1 MQQKDSSIIPYPTVQ
16 ENIAPAS
23 TKTVETIT
31 SPLAKELDEGDIDK
45 IVPQNVDAD
54 IRKEAKVDT
63 NVEGPTNSKII
74 HQRIATDNVKK
85 PSEAVTRYLQK
96 LKRVMTDQSK
106 AESASRGV
114 RTRSQIDNRSMGRRW
129 NDSYSRIITS

>member
-1 MQQKDSSIIPYPTVQ
+1 MVQ

-23 TKTVETIT
+23 TKTVETII
-31 SPLAKELDEGDIDK
+31 SPLAKELDEGDVDK

-54 IRKEAKVDT
+54 IRMEAKVDT
-63 NVEGPTNSKII
+63 NVEGPTTSKKV
-74 HQRIATDNVKK
+74 HHRIATDNLKK
-85 PSEAVTRYLQK
+85 SSEAVTHYLQK

-114 RTRSQIDNRSMGRRW
+114 CTQSQIDNFEVWEEDGMIHTRESLQLG
-129 NDSYSRIITS
+129 